1 MINGIYEYV
10 TTYKITL
17 YYLPLTNANKDTAL
31 ENYIN
36 KMFHLPNGHPEKYDK
51 CISRVS
57 RNYEYNLLSF
67 SQPECDVDSNYTVIC
82 DPSHKHIFAY
92 VPPRQ
97 TATTE
102 QFVQNFVEG
111 DCITVEDAA
120 EGTLI
125 TFFWNEFIGEWDIC
139 TRNGVGGDYSFVRP
153 VMSLLPGYE
162 SLAIVSPKYY
172 REMVFD
178 CLQVNRELVNNDFT
192 NIAAFSELDK
202 RLTYTCILQHTDN
215 HIVYSRSNCELILLA
230 IHSIARVNVTDD
242 DKHNYYSTVAT
253 FSEYGHPDSWRI
265 ANRVFGPV
273 GEANGLGEA
282 ASGLREATVA
292 LGEATVAL
300 GEAPPVLSKP
310 PVGPTET
317 VFSLGGVAFDLIKSA
332 FGLSKTTVALSEAV
346 VALSGAAAPGLGE
359 AVVALSEA
367 AAPGIG
373 GAVVALGEAAGP
385 PKSFKFFETL
395 NELKSFVEKS
405 NIVVDVEVT
414 DEELR
419 NNNSPYYPPA
429 WILTNAR
436 TRQVTEIQNPY
447 YAKAK
452 ALRNMQPNLRYQWL
466 DLMKARQI
474 ATYLNAFKMYGPQFD
489 HFQTEYNDFVANVHN
504 TYIQYYVQKN
514 RAVQPKRF
522 FVPAAALHH
531 NVYLPSLR
539 EGPKR
544 IISVQVVNDYFE
556 SLATGKLY
564 HYITTEL

>member
-1 MINGIYEYV
+1 
-10 TTYKITL
+10 
-17 YYLPLTNANKDTAL
+17 
-31 ENYIN
+31 
-36 KMFHLPNGHPEKYDK
+36 MFHLPNGHPEKYDK
-51 CISRVS
+51 CISRAS

-67 SQPECDVDSNYTVIC
+67 SQPECDANSNYTVIC

-102 QFVQNFVEG
+102 QFVHNFVEG

-178 CLQVNRELVNNDFT
+178 CLQVNRDSVNNNFT

-215 HIVYSRSNCELILLA
+215 HIVYGQFTNRLILLA
-230 IHSIARVNVTDD
+230 IHSIARVNVNDD
-242 DKHNYYSTVAT
+242 DKHNYYSAVAT
-253 FSEYGHPDSWRI
+253 FSEHGYPDSWRI

-273 GEANGLGEA
+273 GEAA
-282 ASGLREATVA
+282 TGLREATVT
-292 LGEATVAL
+292 LGEAA
-300 GEAPPVLSKP
+300 PVLSEA

-332 FGLSKTTVALSEAV
+332 FGLSKTA
-346 VALSGAAAPGLGE
+346 
-359 AVVALSEA
+359 VALSEA
-367 AAPGIG
+367 AAPG
-373 GAVVALGEAAGP
+373 LGEAAAPLSLINP

-395 NELKSFVEKS
+395 NELKSFVEKA

-414 DEELR
+414 DEELC
-419 NNNSPYYPPA
+419 NKNSPYYPPA
-429 WILTNAR
+429 WILTNTR

-447 YAKAK
+447 YVTAK

-474 ATYLNAFKMYGPQFD
+474 ATYLNAFKMYELQFD
-489 HFQTEYNDFVANVHN
+489 YFQTEYNDFVAKVHN

-539 EGPKR
+539 EGPKQ

-564 HYITTEL
+564 HYITTPF

>member
-17 YYLPLTNANKDTAL
+17 YYLPLTNANKDNTL

-111 DCITVEDAA
+111 DFVEIQDAV

-153 VMSLLPGYE
+153 VMSLRCPAE
-162 SLAIVSPKYY
+162 PAIVSPKSY

-178 CLQVNRELVNNDFT
+178 CFQVKRDSVNNNFT
-192 NIAAFSELDK
+192 NISTFSELEK

-253 FSEYGHPDSWRI
+253 FSEYGHPDGWRI

-273 GEANGLGEA
+273 GEAP
-282 ASGLREATVA
+282 VA
-292 LGEATVAL
+292 LGEATVTLGEAAPVLSEAPVAL
-300 GEAPPVLSKP
+300 GEAAVR
-310 PVGPTET
+310 PTET
-317 VFSLGGVAFDLIKSA
+317 VFSLGGAAFDLIKSA
-332 FGLSKTTVALSEAV
+332 FGLSKTTVALSEA
-346 VALSGAAAPGLGE
+346 AAPGL
-359 AVVALSEA
+359 
-367 AAPGIG
+367 G
-373 GAVVALGEAAGP
+373 GAVVALGEAAAPGLGGAVVALSEAPLGP
-385 PKSFKFFETL
+385 TNPTKSFKFFETL
-395 NELKSFVEKS
+395 VGLKSFVEKS

-474 ATYLNAFKMYGPQFD
+474 ATYLNAFKMYEPKFD
-489 HFQTEYNDFVANVHN
+489 YFQTEYNDFVANVHN

>member
-17 YYLPLTNANKDTAL
+17 YYLPLTNANKDNAL

-67 SQPECDVDSNYTVIC
+67 SQTNECCEYNYTVIC

-97 TATTE
+97 TATAE

-111 DCITVEDAA
+111 DCVEIQDAV

-153 VMSLLPGYE
+153 VMSLLCPAE
-162 SLAIVSPKYY
+162 PAIVSPKSY

-178 CLQVNRELVNNDFT
+178 CLQVKRDSVNNNFT
-192 NIAAFSELDK
+192 NIAAFSELEK

-253 FSEYGHPDSWRI
+253 FSEYGHPDGWRI

-273 GEANGLGEA
+273 GEA
-282 ASGLREATVA
+282 TVA
-292 LGEATVAL
+292 LGEAAVR
-300 GEAPPVLSKP
+300 
-310 PVGPTET
+310 PTET
-317 VFSLGGVAFDLIKSA
+317 VFSLGGAAFDLIKSA
-332 FGLSKTTVALSEAV
+332 FGLSKTT

-367 AAPGIG
+367 APGLG
-373 GAVVALGEAAGP
+373 EAVVALGEAVVALGEAAGP

-474 ATYLNAFKMYGPQFD
+474 ATYLNAFKMYEPKFD
-489 HFQTEYNDFVANVHN
+489 YFQTEYNDFVANVHN

-539 EGPKR
+539 ECPKR

>member
-1 MINGIYEYV
+1 MINGSYEYV

-36 KMFHLPNGHPEKYDK
+36 KMFHLPIGHPEKYDK

-67 SQPECDVDSNYTVIC
+67 SQTNECCEYNYTVIC

-97 TATTE
+97 TATAE

-111 DCITVEDAA
+111 DCVEIQDAA

-153 VMSLLPGYE
+153 VMSLLCPAE
-162 SLAIVSPKYY
+162 PAIVSPKSY

-178 CLQVNRELVNNDFT
+178 CFQVKRDSVNNNFT
-192 NIAAFSELDK
+192 NISTFSELEK
-202 RLTYTCILQHTDN
+202 HLTYTCILQHTDN

-230 IHSIARVNVTDD
+230 IHSIARVNVNDD
-242 DKHNYYSTVAT
+242 DNHNYYSTVAT

-273 GEANGLGEA
+273 GEAP
-282 ASGLREATVA
+282 
-292 LGEATVAL
+292 VAL
-300 GEAPPVLSKP
+300 GEAPVTLGEAA
-310 PVGPTET
+310 VRPTET

-332 FGLSKTTVALSEAV
+332 FGLSKTTVALS
-346 VALSGAAAPGLGE
+346 GAAAPGL
-359 AVVALSEA
+359 SE
-367 AAPGIG
+367 
-373 GAVVALGEAAGP
+373 AVVALGEAAGP

-395 NELKSFVEKS
+395 NELKNIVEKS

-419 NNNSPYYPPA
+419 NKNSPYYPPA

-436 TRQVTEIQNPY
+436 TRQIAEIQNPY
-447 YAKAK
+447 YTKAK

-466 DLMKARQI
+466 DLMKTRQCT
-474 ATYLNAFKMYGPQFD
+474 AYLNAFKMYGPQFD
-489 HFQTEYNDFVANVHN
+489 HFQTEYNEFVANVHN
-504 TYIQYYVQKN
+504 TYVQYYVQKN
-514 RAVQPKRF
+514 RAIQPKRF

-531 NVYLPSLR
+531 NVYLPSLI